1 MALDRQSI
9 EKKDFPIARR
19 GYDPE
24 AVDAHLE
31 RLAGEVEELQRA
43 GAGAPAAPAAAP
55 AIPAPAPAR
64 ASPASIAIAASEQV
78 RAIVE
83 AAEASAAEIEADARE
98 EAAQIIR
105 EAQTEAQQIR
115 DDAVARSQDRI
126 GAVSEATS
134 GMLGRVDAMEKE
146 LHGLVDA
153 LRTGGNRLGADLS
166 LLKGNMGD
174 LYDAAGAMPGSAA
187 APVESMP
194 LAKAPAPTPAPAA
207 APPAPEPAPAPV
219 AEERPLPPIPE
230 QAPDPSP
237 HTEAP
242 VVPPGLFTATEP
254 VPPREERTG
263 SVLDEP
269 YPATSAVP
277 AVQDAPPFD
286 PGAPKGGESDVDGAR
301 LIALNMAL
309 NGASREETDA
319 YLRDNFDLPDRGAL
333 VDEAFA
339 TVEG

>member
-1 MALDRQSI
+1 VALDRQSI

-31 RLAGEVEELQRA
+31 RLAAEVEDLRREA
-43 GAGAPAAPAAAP
+43 AASAASGGGAAAPAAP
-55 AIPAPAPAR
+55 R
-64 ASPASIAIAASEQV
+64 SSPASLAIAASEQV

-83 AAEASAAEIEADARE
+83 AAESSAAEIEAGARDE
-98 EAAQIIR
+98 ADRIRREAEAAAR
-105 EAQTEAQQIR
+105 ATRDEAVE
-115 DDAVARSQDRI
+115 RSQEHV

-134 GMLGRVDAMEKE
+134 LMLQRVDAMESE
-146 LHGLVDA
+146 IGALVES

-166 LLKGNMGD
+166 LLQGNLGD
-174 LYDAAGAMPGSAA
+174 LYDAAGAAS
-187 APVESMP
+187 
-194 LAKAPAPTPAPAA
+194 APAPAQSAPQPVRA
-207 APPAPEPAPAPV
+207 APPAVAPEPVRGPEPV
-219 AEERPLPPIPE
+219 AEEPVRPLPPIPE
-230 QAPDPSP
+230 EAPDPSP
-237 HTEAP
+237 HVEAP

-269 YPATSAVP
+269 YPEP
-277 AVQDAPPFD
+277 AQAPEEAPAA
-286 PGAPKGGESDVDGAR
+286 PSGGGAEADVDGAR

-319 YLRDNFDLPDRGAL
+319 YLRDNFDLPDRASL